1 MEKEEKIAF
10 AVTGLIFLFVGYTI
24 VGDGNLPLPN
34 KKVNEKLKCKTD
46 SDCVAGGSCCHPSQC
61 VNKGYAEEFK
71 EEECKGV
78 MCTEVCKPC
87 PECKCIES
95 KCKKIGEKTVK
106 EGVCC

>member
-24 VGDGNLPLPN
+24 VGGSNLPLPN
-34 KKVNEKLKCKTD
+34 GGAEEKLACETD

-71 EEECKGV
+71 KEQCEDV
-78 MCTEVCKPC
+78 MCTAVCKPC
-87 PECKCIES
+87 PECKCIEG
-95 KCKKIGEKTVK
+95 KCEKTGEKTVE
-106 EGVCC
+106 EGGCC